1 MKAQIYPY
9 LQLMRLHKPIGVVLC
24 LWPSL
29 WALWLATSGQPSFAY
44 VVIFVLGA
52 IVVRAA
58 GCVINDYADR
68 NFDAH
73 VARTAYRPL
82 AQGLISTKRA
92 LALFAIL
99 TLIAFLLVLQLN
111 ILTVL
116 LSVACIVMAV
126 IYPFSKRF
134 THFAQFV
141 LSLPFNWG
149 VILAYSA
156 VKNSVPVEAWL
167 LFAACCAWTLAY
179 DTMYAMVDR
188 EDDIKIGLKSTAIF
202 FAQYERLAIFIFQLL
217 FILGLVGL
225 GGLLKLGPWY
235 FAGCVSAVLFSLYQ
249 QTLIFKQQAQPCFLA
264 FMNNNW
270 LGAVFFFFIVL
281 NYCL

>member
-1 MKAQIYPY
+1 MAESIKAQIYPY

-29 WALWLATSGQPSFAY
+29 WALWLATSGHPSAFL
-44 VVIFVLGA
+44 VTIFVVGA

-82 AQGLISTKRA
+82 AQGLISKKRA
-92 LALFAIL
+92 LSLFATL
-99 TLIAFLLVLQLN
+99 VLIAFLLVLQLN
-111 ILTVL
+111 TLTIL
-116 LSVACIVMAV
+116 LSVGCIVMAV

-134 THFAQFV
+134 THFAQLV

-156 VKNSVPVEAWL
+156 TMNTIPLEAWI

-188 EDDIKIGLKSTAIF
+188 DDDIKIGLKSTAIF
-202 FAQYERLAIFIFQLL
+202 FGNYDRLAILGFQAL
-217 FILGLVGL
+217 FIAGLIWLGFLLGLGV
-225 GGLLKLGPWY
+225 WY
-235 FAGCVSAVLFSLYQ
+235 FIGCLSAVAFSLYQ
-249 QTLIFKQQAQPCFLA
+249 Q
-264 FMNNNW
+264 N
-270 LGAVFFFFIVL
+270 
-281 NYCL
+281 